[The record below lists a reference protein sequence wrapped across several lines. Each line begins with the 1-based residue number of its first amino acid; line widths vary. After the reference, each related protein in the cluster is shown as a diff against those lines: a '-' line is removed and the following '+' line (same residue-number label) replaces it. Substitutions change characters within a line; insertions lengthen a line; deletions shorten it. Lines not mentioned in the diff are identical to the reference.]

1 MIFTVKSISK
11 PMAVFYIMFD
21 GEAVAAFIIWSINL
35 TEKLTTEATKLHAML
50 VSCGAVAIGT
60 G

>member
-1 MIFTVKSISK
+1 
-11 PMAVFYIMFD
+11 MFD

-35 TEKLTTEATKLHAML
+35 TDRLTTEATKLHAML